1 MKLYS
6 FSIEDLIVAGNAA
19 VREFTSRL
27 GYDYAS
33 FISVRVSDFQISIQ
47 FILTDDF
54 QKDLSSSE
62 QYRAGWN
69 LAVDLSL
76 FDGAGP
82 EDINPTEFL
91 YNEVMKW
98 PTRAQR
104 ELHVMASQLAKV
116 GKSCD
121 GMVTMQV
128 AAFVEQ
134 IRDAQSKLAR
144 LEDLTNV

>member
-33 FISVRVSDFQISIQ
+33 FMSVRVSDFRISIQ
-47 FILTDDF
+47 FELTDDF

-62 QYRAGWN
+62 QYLAGWN
-69 LAVDLSL
+69 VDVDLGS
-76 FDGAGP
+76 DGAGP

-144 LEDLTNV
+144 LENLTNV

>member
-33 FISVRVSDFQISIQ
+33 FMSVRVSDFQISIQ
-47 FILTDDF
+47 FELTDDF

-62 QYRAGWN
+62 QYLAGWN
-69 LAVDLSL
+69 VDVDLG

>member
-1 MKLYS
+1 M
-6 FSIEDLIVAGNAA
+6 
-19 VREFTSRL
+19 
-27 GYDYAS
+27 
-33 FISVRVSDFQISIQ
+33 
-47 FILTDDF
+47 TDDF

-62 QYRAGWN
+62 QYLAGWSLN
-69 LAVDLSL
+69 VDLG

-116 GKSCD
+116 GKSCE

>member
-33 FISVRVSDFQISIQ
+33 FMSVRVSNFRISIQ
-47 FILTDDF
+47 FELTDDF

-62 QYRAGWN
+62 QYLAGWSLN
-69 LAVDLSL
+69 VDLG

>member
-33 FISVRVSDFQISIQ
+33 FASVRISEHQVSIQ
-47 FILTDDF
+47 FTLTDDF
-54 QKDLSSSE
+54 QKDFSYGE

-69 LAVDLSL
+69 VNVDLE
-76 FDGAGP
+76 FNGAGP
-82 EDINPTEFL
+82 EDINPTELL

>member
-19 VREFTSRL
+19 VGEFTSRL

-33 FISVRVSDFQISIQ
+33 FMSVRVSDFRISIQ
-47 FILTDDF
+47 FELTDDF

-62 QYRAGWN
+62 QYLAGWN
-69 LAVDLSL
+69 LAVDLES
-76 FDGAGP
+76 DSAGP
-82 EDINPTEFL
+82 EDINPVEFL

>member
-6 FSIEDLIVAGNAA
+6 FSIEDLIVAGNAS

-33 FISVRVSDFQISIQ
+33 FASVRISEHQVSIQ
-47 FILTDDF
+47 FELTDDF

-62 QYRAGWN
+62 QYLAGWN
-69 LAVDLSL
+69 VEVNIKD
-76 FDGAGP
+76 
-82 EDINPTEFL
+82 DIHNCWNPTEFL

-104 ELHVMASQLAKV
+104 ELHVMASQLARV

>member
-33 FISVRVSDFQISIQ
+33 FMSVRVSDFRVSIQ
-47 FILTDDF
+47 FELTDDF
-54 QKDLSSSE
+54 QKDLSSGE
-62 QYRAGWN
+62 QYLAGWT
-69 LAVDLSL
+69 VDLDL
-76 FDGAGP
+76 GFDGAGP
-82 EDINPTEFL
+82 EDIHPAEFL

-104 ELHVMASQLAKV
+104 ELHVMASQLARV

-134 IRDAQSKLAR
+134 IRDAQSKLAK